1 MEGKAMNGSHARTSG
16 RFGLP
21 KRILGTRVRSG
32 RAPHTTRSRRRAGRV
47 WKIAAHLCLWLSLFA
62 ALGWGATEAYR
73 EYGPAATKWF
83 EIEHITVSGTNQV
96 TRDEVIEHMRLRP
109 GETLF
114 SLDVDQVLARLR
126 SHAWIKD
133 ATLTR
138 IPFHNL
144 VVRVVER
151 EPVAIVKSPSL
162 DVLVDEDGHVLSVLG
177 PAEDLRLPVLRGIDP
192 NRLVHGEALSRDTV
206 RAGIEVARLVTEVF
220 DGRPEVDARNP
231 SNLVASVN
239 GLRFEFGS
247 ASFREKWA
255 LYRKIRPALHVSVGS
270 GPEASAREI
279 DLRYPK
285 KVIVR
290 ERG

>member
-1 MEGKAMNGSHARTSG
+1 MNVPHRRTAG

-21 KRILGTRVRSG
+21 RRRLGTRVRSG
-32 RAPHTTRSRRRAGRV
+32 NARHTTRSRRKAGRV
-47 WKIAAHLCLWLSLFA
+47 WKIAAHACLWLTLVA
-62 ALGWGATEAYR
+62 ALGWGAAEVYR
-73 EYGPAATKWF
+73 KYGPVASRWF
-83 EIEHITVSGTNQV
+83 EISQITVSGTSQV

-109 GETLF
+109 GDTLF

-138 IPFHNL
+138 FPFHSL
-144 VVRVVER
+144 AVRIVER

-162 DVLVDEDGHVLSVLG
+162 DVLVDQDGHVLSVLG

-192 NRLVHGEALSRDTV
+192 NRLIHGEALPQNTV
-206 RAGIEVARLVTEVF
+206 RAGIEVARLVAEVF
-220 DGRPEVDARNP
+220 DGRPEVDVRNP

-247 ASFREKWA
+247 ASFQEKWA

>member
-1 MEGKAMNGSHARTSG
+1 MNVSHRRTSG
-16 RFGLP
+16 RFGFF
-21 KRILGTRVRSG
+21 RRMFSTRARSG
-32 RAPHTTRSRRRAGRV
+32 KPPRVTRSRRRPGPAWRIGASV
-47 WKIAAHLCLWLSLFA
+47 CLCLSLLA
-62 ALGWGATEAYR
+62 ALGWSAAEAYR
-73 EYGPAATKWF
+73 EYAPTAAKWF
-83 EIEHITVSGTNQV
+83 EIRHIAVSGTSQV
-96 TRDEVIEHMRLRP
+96 TRDEVIEHMGMRP
-109 GETLF
+109 NETLF
-114 SLDVDQVLARLR
+114 SLDVGRALERLK

-138 IPFHNL
+138 MPLHSL
-144 VVRVVER
+144 TVRIVER
-151 EPVAIVKSPSL
+151 EPVAIVRGASL
-162 DVLVDEDGHVLSVLG
+162 DVLVDLEGHVLSVLG
-177 PAEDLRLPVLRGIDP
+177 PADNLTLPIVRGIDP
-192 NRLVHGEALSRDTV
+192 NRLIHGEAASRTTV
-206 RAGIEVARLVTEVF
+206 RASIEVARLVTEVF

-255 LYRKIRPALHVSVGS
+255 LYRKIRPALHVSAGA
-270 GPEASAREI
+270 GHDASASEI

>member
-1 MEGKAMNGSHARTSG
+1 MIGSHARTSG

-21 KRILGTRVRSG
+21 RRILARRG
-32 RAPHTTRSRRRAGRV
+32 RPGGAAHAGRSRRRAGRV
-47 WKIAAHLCLWLSLFA
+47 WKIAARVSLWLTLCAS
-62 ALGWGATEAYR
+62 LGWGAAEAYR
-73 EYGPAATKWF
+73 EYGGMAATWF
-83 EIEHITVSGTNQV
+83 EIRHVTVSGTSQV
-96 TRDEVIEHMRLRP
+96 TRDEVVEHMRLRP

-114 SLDVDQVLARLR
+114 SLDVDQVLERLK
-126 SHAWIKD
+126 SHAWIRD

-138 IPFHNL
+138 IPFHSL
-144 VVRVVER
+144 AVSVVER
-151 EPVAIVKSPSL
+151 EPVAIVKGASL
-162 DVLVDEDGHVLSVLG
+162 EVLVDRDGHVLSVLS
-177 PAEDLRLPVLRGIDP
+177 PAEDLTLPILRGIDP
-192 NRLVHGEALSRDTV
+192 NRLIHGEALSRSTV
-206 RAGIEVARLVTEVF
+206 RAGIEVARLVAEVF

-255 LYRKIRPALHVSVGS
+255 LYRKIRPALHVSAGS
-270 GPEASAREI
+270 GPGASAREI

>member
-1 MEGKAMNGSHARTSG
+1 MNVPHRRTSG

-21 KRILGTRVRSG
+21 RKMLATRLRSG
-32 RAPHTTRSRRRAGRV
+32 RAPHRTRSRRRAGRV
-47 WKIAAHLCLWLSLFA
+47 WKIGARVCLWLTVFA
-62 ALGWGATEAYR
+62 ALGWGAAEAYR
-73 EYGPAATKWF
+73 EYGQTAARWF
-83 EIEHITVSGTNQV
+83 EIRHITVSGTSQV
-96 TRDEVIEHMRLRP
+96 TRDEVIEHMRMRP
-109 GETLF
+109 NETLF
-114 SLDVDQVLARLR
+114 SLEVGRALEGLK

-138 IPFHNL
+138 IPFHSL
-144 VVRVVER
+144 TVRVVER
-151 EPVAIVKSPSL
+151 EPVAIVKGASL
-162 DVLVDEDGHVLSVLG
+162 DVLVDHEGHVLSVLG
-177 PAEDLRLPVLRGIDP
+177 PTEDLSLPVLHGIDP
-192 NRLVHGEALSRDTV
+192 NRLIHGEAVSRTTV

-255 LYRKIRPALHVSVGS
+255 LYRKIRPALHVSAGA
-270 GPEASAREI
+270 GHDASASEI